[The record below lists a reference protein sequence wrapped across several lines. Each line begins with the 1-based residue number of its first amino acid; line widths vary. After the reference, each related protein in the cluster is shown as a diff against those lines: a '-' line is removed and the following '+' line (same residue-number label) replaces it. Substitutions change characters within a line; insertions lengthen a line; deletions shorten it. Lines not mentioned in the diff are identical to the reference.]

1 MIQSTIYLNASMKN
15 FIIISPHF
23 PQTYYRFA
31 EALKN
36 NGFRVLGIGDAS
48 FFELSNELRNCLDEY
63 YCCYDMDNFENEKHA
78 VAHFKGKYG
87 DIDYLESNN
96 EYWLEKDSWLRN
108 DFDVKNGVRPDELKY
123 WQHKSMMKELYKKA
137 GAKVADYILVSS
149 KEELLKFIDK
159 VGYPVFIKPDMGVG
173 AADDYKIENS
183 EDVNAFFDKKD
194 PNIAYICEQYITG
207 NIVSF
212 DGVCDDD
219 SNVVF
224 CASNVFPPSVADVVQ
239 EGKDLFYYTVKEV
252 PEDLKEIGKKVIKS
266 FNVKKRFFHLEFFRL
281 TKDVPNV
288 GKINDIVALETNMR
302 PAGGFTPD
310 LINFSQ
316 SINCY
321 QIYADVIAF
330 NENRQDLNMPKYFA
344 ACASRRDWVSY
355 VNDDQAILNKY
366 HDNLCNYGRY
376 PDVLSGAMG
385 NRFFMAKF
393 DTLEEVNQF
402 QEFCEARN

>member
-1 MIQSTIYLNASMKN
+1 MKN

-36 NGFRVLGIGDAS
+36 NGFRVLGVGDAS
-48 FFELSNELRNCLDEY
+48 YFEISHELRNCLDEY
-63 YCCYDMDNFENEKHA
+63 YCCFDMEDYENEKRS
-78 VAHFKGKYG
+78 VGHFRNKYG
-87 DIDYLESNN
+87 IIDYLESNN
-96 EYWLEKDSWLRN
+96 EFWLEKDSWLRN
-108 DFDVKNGVRPDELKY
+108 DFNIPNGVRPDELKY

-137 GAKVADYILVSS
+137 GAKTADYTIVTD
-149 KEELLKFIDK
+149 KESLLKFIDK

-173 AADDYKIENS
+173 AEGDFKIENS
-183 EDVNAFFDKKD
+183 GDVDEFFNKKESW
-194 PNIAYICEQYITG
+194 ITYICEQFVTG
-207 NIVSF
+207 DIVSF
-212 DGVCDDD
+212 DGICDED

-224 CASNVFPPSVADVVQ
+224 CASNVFPPSVAEVVK

-252 PEDLKEIGKKVIKS
+252 PEDLKGIGQKVIKA

-288 GKINDIVALETNMR
+288 GKVNDIVALETNMR
-302 PAGGFTPD
+302 PAGGYTPD

-316 SINCY
+316 SVNCY
-321 QIYADVIAF
+321 QIYADVMAF
-330 NENRQDLNMPKYFA
+330 NENRQDMNLPKYFA

-355 VNDDQAILNKY
+355 ANDDNAVYEKY
-366 HDNLCNYGRY
+366 RNNICNAGRY

-393 DTLEEVNQF
+393 DTLEEIQEF
-402 QEFCEARN
+402 QEFCEARR

>member
-1 MIQSTIYLNASMKN
+1 MKN

-31 EALKN
+31 EALKL

-48 FFELSNELRNCLDEY
+48 YFEIPHELRNCLDEY
-63 YCCYDMDNFENEKHA
+63 YCCFDMEDYENEKRA
-78 VAHFKGKYG
+78 VGHFRNKYG
-87 DIDYLESNN
+87 IIDYLESNN
-96 EYWLEKDSWLRN
+96 EFWLEKDSWLRN
-108 DFDVKNGVRPDELKY
+108 DFNIPNGVRPDELKY
-123 WQHKSMMKELYKKA
+123 WQHKSLMKELYKKA
-137 GAKVADYILVSS
+137 GAKIADYTIVSD
-149 KEELLKFIDK
+149 KESLLKFINK
-159 VGYPVFIKPDMGVG
+159 VGYPVFIKPDMGGG
-173 AADDYKIENS
+173 AEGDFKIENS
-183 EDVNAFFDKKD
+183 GDVDEFFNKKESW
-194 PNIAYICEQYITG
+194 ITYICEQFVTG

-212 DGVCDDD
+212 DGICDDD

-224 CASNVFPPSVADVVQ
+224 CASNVFPPSVADVVK

-252 PEDLKEIGKKVIKS
+252 PEDLKEIGQKVIKA

-288 GKINDIVALETNMR
+288 GKKNDVVALETNMR

-316 SINCY
+316 SVNCY
-321 QIYADVIAF
+321 QIYADVMAF
-330 NENRQDLNMPKYFA
+330 NENKQDMNMPKYFA

-355 VNDDQAILNKY
+355 ANDDNAVFEKY
-366 HDNLCNYGRY
+366 RNNICSAGRY

-393 DTLEEVNQF
+393 DTLKEVEEF
-402 QEFCEARN
+402 QEFCEARR